1 MPKKPRTLRRTLL
14 TAALALAALPVV
26 AAANEQ
32 PFSQT
37 VFFGDSLTD
46 AGYFR
51 PLLPPGV
58 QAVTGQFTTN
68 PGLVWSQWLA
78 QHYGTDASPNGN
90 GQSGD
95 NYAAGGS
102 RNGVDV
108 NGALGFTPSLATQA
122 TAYLAA
128 NGGRADPDA
137 LYTVWGGA
145 NDLFAVAADP
155 ANAQAIIGGAVAA
168 QVGII
173 GSLQAAGA
181 RYVLVPNIP
190 DLGLTPAQIAQGPG
204 AQAQAT
210 ALSTMYNE
218 ALFGALAANG
228 LSVIPVDAFSFLREV
243 AANPAMFGI
252 SNVTGTACM
261 PQITAQSLTCNPTS
275 LVSPDAPQTYLFAD
289 GVHPASGAH
298 RALADLAMAA
308 IEGPR
313 QMAVLPHSAAGTGRN
328 RAARLDAQIAG
339 RGDASGSRWW
349 ADLRGDFQRYAHGDH
364 YDGAGPALTVGV
376 DWGSDSLVYGGF
388 IGYGAQANDWGR
400 RRGEWDQSEI
410 SVGGYLGWKSDA
422 GGWFNGQLSYT
433 SLDFDIERQVTLGP
447 ALRTHS
453 GSTDGSNLGLAV
465 QGGWEFGDGALRH
478 GPVLGVV
485 MQQIEIDGFNES
497 DPGLSTSLGYL
508 DQEFDSTVGSA
519 GWQLAY
525 EIHDHLQPYARLT
538 VDREFEDEAGQAFAR
553 SQSIAGSLPYAV
565 PGVEYDQSWVTLTFG
580 ARTQLFG
587 LDANIGAS
595 VNSGEKRGKHAMVF
609 ASVGAGF

>member
-1 MPKKPRTLRRTLL
+1 MSKRNAVHTALA
-14 TAALALAALPVV
+14 AALALAVLP
-26 AAANEQ
+26 AAAHDQ

-51 PLLPPGV
+51 PLLPPEV

-78 QHYGTDASPNGN
+78 EYYGTQARPNGN
-90 GQSGD
+90 GQTGD
-95 NYAAGGS
+95 NHAAGGA
-102 RNGVDV
+102 RVGVDV

-122 TAYLAA
+122 AGYLAD

-145 NDLFAVAADP
+145 NDLFAVTSDP
-155 ANAQAIIGGAVAA
+155 ANAQAIIGGAVTA

-190 DLGLTPAQIAQGPG
+190 DLGVTPGFLAQGPG
-204 AQAQAT
+204 AAAQGT
-210 ALSTMYNE
+210 ALATTYNE

-228 LSVIPVDAFSFLREV
+228 LSVIPVDTFSFLQEV
-243 AANPAMFGI
+243 VANPALFGI

-275 LVSPDAPQTYLFAD
+275 LVSPDAPQTHLFAD

-298 RALADLAMAA
+298 VALADLAIAA
-308 IEGPR
+308 IEAPR
-313 QMAVLPHSAAGTGRN
+313 QMAVLPHSAAGTGRD
-328 RAARLDAQIAG
+328 RAARVGAQANA
-339 RGDASGSRWW
+339 RGDATGSRWW
-349 ADLRGDFQRYAHGDH
+349 ADLRGDFQRYDHGKH
-364 YDGAGPALTVGV
+364 YDGAGPALTVGM
-376 DWGSDSLVYGGF
+376 DWGSDGLSWGGF
-388 IGYGAQANDWGR
+388 LGYGAQGNDWGA
-400 RRGEWDQSEI
+400 RRGNWDQSEVSI
-410 SVGGYLGWKSDA
+410 GGYAGWNGESGA
-422 GGWFNGQLSYT
+422 WVNGQLSY
-433 SLDFDIERQVTLGP
+433 SRIDFDIERQVPLGP
-447 ALRTHS
+447 ALRTHTA
-453 GSTDGSNLGLAV
+453 STDGSNLTVAV
-465 QGGWEFGDGALRH
+465 QGGWDFGDGALRH

-485 MQQIEIDGFNES
+485 AQRIEVDGFAES
-497 DPGLSTSLGYL
+497 DPTLSTSLAYP
-508 DQEFDSTVGSA
+508 DQEFDSLVGSA

-525 EIHDHLQPYARLT
+525 TIHDHLVPYARIT
-538 VDREFEDEAGQAFAR
+538 IDREFEDEATQAFGR
-553 SQSIAGSLPYAV
+553 SQSIVGSLPYAV
-565 PGVEYDQSWVTLTFG
+565 PGVEYDQSWTTLTFG
-580 ARTQLFG
+580 ARTKLFG

-595 VNSGEKRGKHAMVF
+595 VNNGQKGGKHSMVF

>member
-1 MPKKPRTLRRTLL
+1 MSKSRTVRTALA
-14 TAALALAALPVV
+14 AALALAVLP
-26 AAANEQ
+26 AAAHDQ
-32 PFSQT
+32 PFSST

-51 PLLPPGV
+51 PLLPPNV

-78 QHYGTDASPNGN
+78 EHYGTQARPNGN
-90 GQSGD
+90 GQTGD
-95 NYAAGGS
+95 NHAAGGA

-108 NGALGFTPSLATQA
+108 TGALGFTPSLATQA
-122 TAYLAA
+122 AGYLAA

-145 NDLFAVAADP
+145 NDLFAVVADP
-155 ANAQAIIGGAVAA
+155 GNAQAIIGGAVGA

-173 GSLQAAGA
+173 GGLQAAGA

-190 DLGLTPAQIAQGPG
+190 DLGLTPSFRAQGPAAA
-204 AQAQAT
+204 AQGT
-210 ALSTMYNE
+210 ALATGYNQ
-218 ALFGALAANG
+218 ALFSTLASNG
-228 LSVIPVDAFSFLREV
+228 LAVIPVDTFAFLREV
-243 AANPAMFGI
+243 AADPAQFGI

-298 RALADLAMAA
+298 VALADLAIAA

-313 QMAVLPHSAAGTGRN
+313 QMAVLPHSAAATGRN
-328 RAARLDAQIAG
+328 RAQRVGAQVSN
-339 RGDASGSRWW
+339 RGDAEGSRWW

-364 YDGAGPALTVGV
+364 YDGTGPALLVGV
-376 DWGSDSLVYGGF
+376 DWGGDGLAYGGF
-388 IGYGAQANDWGR
+388 IGYGVQGNDWGS
-400 RRGEWDQSEI
+400 RRGNWDQSEASI
-410 SVGGYLGWKSDA
+410 GGYIGWSA
-422 GGWFNGQLSYT
+422 ESGGWLNAQLSYT
-433 SLDFDIERQVTLGP
+433 SLDFDIERQVPLGP
-447 ALRTHS
+447 ALRTHG
-453 GSTDGSNLGLAV
+453 GSTDGSSVALAV
-465 QGGWEFGDGALRH
+465 QGGWQFGDGALRH

-485 MQQIEIDGFNES
+485 AQRVEVDGFAES
-497 DPGLSTSLGYL
+497 DPGLSTSLAYL

-519 GWQLAY
+519 GWQLSYA
-525 EIHDHLQPYARLT
+525 IHDTLAPYARVT
-538 VDREFEDEAGQAFAR
+538 IDREFEDEAAQAFAR

-565 PGVEYDQSWVTLTFG
+565 PGVEYDQSWTTLTFG
-580 ARTQLFG
+580 ARTKLFG
-587 LDANIGAS
+587 LDADIGAS
-595 VNSGEKRGKHAMVF
+595 VNSGQKGGKHSMVF

>member
-1 MPKKPRTLRRTLL
+1 MSKRNAVHTALA
-14 TAALALAALPVV
+14 AALALAVLP
-26 AAANEQ
+26 AAAHDQ

-51 PLLPPGV
+51 PLLPPEV

-78 QHYGTDASPNGN
+78 EYYGTQARPNGN
-90 GQSGD
+90 GQTGD
-95 NYAAGGS
+95 NHAAGGA
-102 RNGVDV
+102 RVGVDV

-122 TAYLAA
+122 AGYLAA

-145 NDLFAVAADP
+145 NDLFAVTSDP
-155 ANAQAIIGGAVAA
+155 ANAQAIIGGAVTA

-190 DLGLTPAQIAQGPG
+190 DLGVTPGFLAQGPG
-204 AQAQAT
+204 AAAQGT
-210 ALSTMYNE
+210 ALATTYNE

-228 LSVIPVDAFSFLREV
+228 LSVIPVDTFSFLQEV
-243 AANPAMFGI
+243 VANPALFGI

-275 LVSPDAPQTYLFAD
+275 LVSPDAPQTHLFAD

-298 RALADLAMAA
+298 VALADLAIAA
-308 IEGPR
+308 IEAPR
-313 QMAVLPHSAAGTGRN
+313 QMAVLPHSAAGTGRD
-328 RAARLDAQIAG
+328 RAARVGAQANA
-339 RGDASGSRWW
+339 RGDATGSRWW
-349 ADLRGDFQRYAHGDH
+349 ADLRGDFQRYDHGKH
-364 YDGAGPALTVGV
+364 YDGAGPALTVGM
-376 DWGSDSLVYGGF
+376 DWGSDGLSWGGF
-388 IGYGAQANDWGR
+388 LGYGAQGNDWGA
-400 RRGEWDQSEI
+400 RRGNWDQSELSI
-410 SVGGYLGWKSDA
+410 GGYAGWNGESGA
-422 GGWFNGQLSYT
+422 WVNGQLSY
-433 SLDFDIERQVTLGP
+433 SRIDFDIERQVPLGP
-447 ALRTHS
+447 ALRTHTA
-453 GSTDGSNLGLAV
+453 STDGSNLTVAV
-465 QGGWEFGDGALRH
+465 QGGWDFGDGALRH

-485 MQQIEIDGFNES
+485 AQRIEVDGFAES
-497 DPGLSTSLGYL
+497 DPTLSTSLAYP
-508 DQEFDSTVGSA
+508 DQEFDSLVGSA

-525 EIHDHLQPYARLT
+525 TIHDHLVPYARIT
-538 VDREFEDEAGQAFAR
+538 IDRELEDEATQAFGR

-565 PGVEYDQSWVTLTFG
+565 PGVEYDQSWTTLTFG
-580 ARTQLFG
+580 ARTKLFG

-595 VNSGEKRGKHAMVF
+595 VNNGQKGGKHSMVF

>member
-1 MPKKPRTLRRTLL
+1 MSKRHAVHTALA
-14 TAALALAALPVV
+14 AALALAVLP
-26 AAANEQ
+26 AAAHDQ

-51 PLLPPGV
+51 PLLPPEV

-78 QHYGTDASPNGN
+78 EFYGTQASPNGN

-95 NYAAGGS
+95 NHAAGGA
-102 RNGVDV
+102 RVGVDV

-122 TAYLAA
+122 AGYLAA

-145 NDLFAVAADP
+145 NDLFLVTADP

-173 GSLQAAGA
+173 GSLQSAGA

-190 DLGLTPAQIAQGPG
+190 DLGLTPSFAAQGPAAAG
-204 AQAQAT
+204 QGT
-210 ALSTMYNE
+210 MLSTLYNE
-218 ALFGALAANG
+218 GLFGTLAANG
-228 LSVIPVDAFSFLREV
+228 LSVIPVDTFAFLREV
-243 AANPAMFGI
+243 AANPAAFGI
-252 SNVTGTACM
+252 GNVTGTACM

-298 RALADLAMAA
+298 RILADLAIAA

-313 QMAVLPHSAAGTGRN
+313 QVAVLPHSAAGTGRN
-328 RAARLDAQIAG
+328 RAARVGAEIAA
-339 RGDASGSRWW
+339 RGDDAGSRWW

-364 YDGAGPALTVGV
+364 YDGAGPTLTVGM
-376 DWGSDSLVYGGF
+376 DWGSDGFTYGGF
-388 IGYGAQANDWGR
+388 LGYGVQGNDWGK
-400 RRGEWDQSEI
+400 RRGNWDQSEVSI
-410 SVGGYLGWKSDA
+410 GGYAGWSGA
-422 GGWFNGQLSYT
+422 SGAWVNGQVSYT
-433 SLDFDIERQVTLGP
+433 RIDFDIERQVPLGP
-447 ALRTHS
+447 MLRTHA
-453 GSTDGSNLGLAV
+453 GSTDGTNLTLAV
-465 QGGWEFGDGALRH
+465 QGGWDFGDGALRH
-478 GPVLGVV
+478 GPVLGLVA
-485 MQQIEIDGFNES
+485 QQIEIDGFNES
-497 DPGLSTSLGYL
+497 DPTLSTSLGYL
-508 DQEFDSTVGSA
+508 DQTFDSMVGSA

-525 EIHDHLQPYARLT
+525 TIHDRLVPYARLT
-538 VDREFEDEAGQAFAR
+538 VDREFEDAAAQAFAR

-565 PGVEYDQSWVTLTFG
+565 PGVEYDQSWMTLSFG

-595 VNSGEKRGKHAMVF
+595 VNNGEKGGKHSMVF

>member
-1 MPKKPRTLRRTLL
+1 MSKRNAVHTALA
-14 TAALALAALPVV
+14 AALALAVLP
-26 AAANEQ
+26 AAAHDQ

-51 PLLPPGV
+51 PLLPPEV

-78 QHYGTDASPNGN
+78 EYYGTQARPNGN
-90 GQSGD
+90 GQTGD
-95 NYAAGGS
+95 NHAAGGA
-102 RNGVDV
+102 RVGVDV

-122 TAYLAA
+122 AGYLAD

-145 NDLFAVAADP
+145 NDLFAVTSDP
-155 ANAQAIIGGAVAA
+155 ANAQAIIGGAVTA

-190 DLGLTPAQIAQGPG
+190 DLGVTPGFLAQGPG
-204 AQAQAT
+204 AAAQGT
-210 ALSTMYNE
+210 ALATTYNE

-228 LSVIPVDAFSFLREV
+228 LSVIPVDTFSFLQEV
-243 AANPAMFGI
+243 VANPALFGI

-275 LVSPDAPQTYLFAD
+275 LVSPDAPQTHLFAD

-298 RALADLAMAA
+298 VALADLAIAA
-308 IEGPR
+308 IEAPR

-328 RAARLDAQIAG
+328 RAARVDAQVAG
-339 RGDASGSRWW
+339 RGEATGSRWW
-349 ADLRGDFQRYAHGDH
+349 ADLRGDFQRYDHGKH
-364 YDGAGPALTVGV
+364 YDGAGPALTVGM
-376 DWGSDSLVYGGF
+376 DWGSDGLSWGGF
-388 IGYGAQANDWGR
+388 LGYGAQGNDWGA
-400 RRGEWDQSEI
+400 RRGNWDQSEVSI
-410 SVGGYLGWKSDA
+410 GGYAGWNGESGA
-422 GGWFNGQLSYT
+422 WVNGQLSY
-433 SLDFDIERQVTLGP
+433 SRIDFDIERQVPLGP
-447 ALRTHS
+447 ALRTHTA
-453 GSTDGSNLGLAV
+453 STDGSNLTVAV
-465 QGGWEFGDGALRH
+465 QGGWDFGDGALRH

-485 MQQIEIDGFNES
+485 AQRIEVDGFAES
-497 DPGLSTSLGYL
+497 DPTLSTSLAYP
-508 DQEFDSTVGSA
+508 DQEFDSLVGSA

-525 EIHDHLQPYARLT
+525 TIHDHLVPYARIT
-538 VDREFEDEAGQAFAR
+538 IDREFEDEATQAFGR
-553 SQSIAGSLPYAV
+553 SQSIVGSLPYAV
-565 PGVEYDQSWVTLTFG
+565 PGVEYDQSWTTLTFG
-580 ARTQLFG
+580 ARTKLFG

-595 VNSGEKRGKHAMVF
+595 VNNGQKGGKHSMVF

>member
-1 MPKKPRTLRRTLL
+1 MSKTRTVRTALA
-14 TAALALAALPVV
+14 AALALAVLP
-26 AAANEQ
+26 AAANEH

-51 PLLPPGV
+51 PLLPPEV
-58 QAVTGQFTTN
+58 RAVTGQFTTN

-78 QHYGTDASPNGN
+78 EAYGTQARPNGN
-90 GQSGD
+90 GQSGS

-102 RNGVDV
+102 RVGVDV

-122 TAYLAA
+122 AGYLAA

-145 NDLFAVAADP
+145 NDLFAVAANP

-168 QVGII
+168 QAGII

-190 DLGLTPAQIAQGPG
+190 DLGLTPSFRAQGP
-204 AQAQAT
+204 AASAQAT
-210 ALSTMYNE
+210 ALATAYNQ
-218 ALFGALAANG
+218 ALFSTLASNG
-228 LSVIPVDAFSFLREV
+228 LSVIPVDTFAFLREV
-243 AANPAMFGI
+243 AAGPALFGI

-289 GVHPASGAH
+289 GVHPASNAH
-298 RALADLAMAA
+298 RALADLAIAS

-328 RAARLDAQIAG
+328 RAARVGAQLAG

-364 YDGAGPALTVGV
+364 YDGAGPALTVGM
-376 DWGSDSLVYGGF
+376 DWGNDGLVYGGF
-388 IGYGAQANDWGR
+388 LGYGVQGNDWGK
-400 RRGEWDQSEI
+400 RRGNWDQKEASI
-410 SVGGYLGWKSDA
+410 GGYLGWTGASGA
-422 GGWFNGQLSYT
+422 WVNGQLSYT
-433 SLDFDIERQVTLGP
+433 SLDFDIERQVPLGP
-447 ALRTHS
+447 ALRTHT
-453 GSTDGSNLGLAV
+453 GSTDGTNLTLAL
-465 QGGWEFGDGALRH
+465 QGGWEFGEGALSH
-478 GPVLGVV
+478 GPVLGLVA
-485 MQQIEIDGFNES
+485 QRIEIDGFDES
-497 DPGLSTSLGYL
+497 DPTLSTSLGYL
-508 DQEFDSTVGSA
+508 DQDFDSMVGSA

-525 EIHDHLQPYARLT
+525 TIHDHLRPYARLT
-538 VDREFEDEAGQAFAR
+538 VDREFEDEATQAFAR

-565 PGVEYDQSWVTLTFG
+565 PGVDYDQSWMTLTFG
-580 ARTQLFG
+580 ARTRLLG
-587 LDANIGAS
+587 MDANIGAS